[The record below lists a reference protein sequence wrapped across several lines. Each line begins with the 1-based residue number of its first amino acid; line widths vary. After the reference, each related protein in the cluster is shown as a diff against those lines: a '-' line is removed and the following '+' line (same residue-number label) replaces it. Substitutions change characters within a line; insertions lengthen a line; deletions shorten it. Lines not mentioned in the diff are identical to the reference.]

1 MCAAFSLA
9 FLNFVQQRL
18 TRTKVLMPATS
29 YAQTLAAS
37 LKKIQPLDKDL
48 ETLINALE
56 EEKINLRRLIDSSV
70 KDQEF
75 LFAHFHFEALGQVN
89 SQLQTLRNLEDELY
103 DEKNSKLMGIENL
116 KRGLERETSDRFR
129 EYMSRMI
136 EANQKELQRLNEIPK
151 THKQESGDHVLD
163 RHIELLLKRKLRVFR
178 MILIKNYNLI
188 LEIKRIKGTIRITL
202 PYVKRLI
209 RNCILSDERIN
220 KFKGLGFQFTD
231 KGEKLIKT
239 LTGDTD
245 ELRSRLRTLLA
256 IICFEIFYFKEF
268 DRETYIE
275 I

>member
-1 MCAAFSLA
+1 
-9 FLNFVQQRL
+9 
-18 TRTKVLMPATS
+18 
-29 YAQTLAAS
+29 
-37 LKKIQPLDKDL
+37 LDKDL

-56 EEKINLRRLIDSSV
+56 EEKINLLRLIDSSV
-70 KDQEF
+70 KDQDF

-89 SQLQTLRNLEDELY
+89 SQLQTLRNLEDESY

-116 KRGLERETSDRFR
+116 KRGLEKETSDRLR
-129 EYMSRMI
+129 EYMNRMI

-151 THKQESGDHVLD
+151 THKQETGDHVLD
-163 RHIELLLKRKLRVFR
+163 RHIEMLLKRKLRVFQI
-178 MILIKNYNLI
+178 ILIKNDNLI

-202 PYVKRLI
+202 PYVNRLI
-209 RNCILSDERIN
+209 KNYILFDERIN

-245 ELRSRLRTLLA
+245 ELRLKLRTLLV
-256 IICFEIFYFKEF
+256 IIVFEIFYFKEF
-268 DRETYIE
+268 DRETYIK